1 MAKRTGLV
9 VRPDAPARA
18 PGRPPTGPLPVYGE
32 TLPPLDRAEVA
43 RLVPSID
50 ADAVEEI
57 GGLLDSFNGRARR
70 VCLGLLGGAS
80 LLQAAASAGV
90 ARNTVDHWRQT
101 DAAFQR
107 AVGLCLDLGSAL
119 YEGELHSRALA
130 GPDDRGSMRA
140 LELVVKARNPDYRDK
155 QQIQM
160 GVLHVFKQG
169 LSDAGG
175 WRSEALPG
183 PDVIENP

>member
-1 MAKRTGLV
+1 MARKTGV
-9 VRPDAPARA
+9 IVRPDAPAATR
-18 PGRPPTGPLPVYGE
+18 GRTAIGPMPQYGE
-32 TLPPLDRAEVA
+32 ELPPLDVAEIK
-43 RLVPSID
+43 RLVPELPPD
-50 ADAVEEI
+50 AIEEMT
-57 GGLLDSFNGRARR
+57 GLLSSFGGRARR
-70 VCLGLLGGAS
+70 VLLSLLRGAS
-80 LLQAAASAGV
+80 ILAAAASAGIGR
-90 ARNTVDHWRQT
+90 ATVDDWRQREP
-101 DAAFQR
+101 AFQR

-155 QQIQM
+155 AQIQM

>member
-1 MAKRTGLV
+1 M
-9 VRPDAPARA
+9 
-18 PGRPPTGPLPVYGE
+18 YGE

-57 GGLLDSFNGRARR
+57 SGLLDGFNGRARR
-70 VCLGLLGGAS
+70 VCLLLLGGAS
-80 LLQAAASAGV
+80 LLQAAAGAALSRGTLD
-90 ARNTVDHWRQT
+90 NWRQGN
-101 DAAFQR
+101 AAFQR

-169 LSDAGG
+169 LSDAG
-175 WRSEALPG
+175 AMAPVAPPG
-183 PDVIENP
+183 PRRPSTRTQRYDTSRQTDRAGLMSS

>member
-1 MAKRTGLV
+1 M
-9 VRPDAPARA
+9 
-18 PGRPPTGPLPVYGE
+18 GPMPQYGE
-32 TLPPLDRAEVA
+32 SLPTLDRAEVA
-43 RLVPSID
+43 KLLPTVG
-50 ADAVEEI
+50 ADAVEDI
-57 GGLLDSFNGRARR
+57 AGLLDGFNGRARSI
-70 VCLGLLGGAS
+70 CLLLLGGAS
-80 LLQAAASAGV
+80 ILQAAAGAGL
-90 ARNTVDHWRQT
+90 ARGTLDNWRQA

-155 QQIQM
+155 AQVQM
-160 GVLHVFKQG
+160 GVIHVFKQA

-175 WRSEALPG
+175 WRGEALPERVV
-183 PDVIENP
+183 DADS

>member
-32 TLPPLDRAEVA
+32 ALPPLDRAEVA

-57 GGLLDSFNGRARR
+57 SGLLDGFSGRARR
-70 VCLGLLGGAS
+70 VCLLLLGGAS
-80 LLQAAASAGV
+80 LLQAAAGAALSRGTLD
-90 ARNTVDHWRQT
+90 NWRQGN
-101 DAAFQR
+101 AAFQR

-155 QQIQM
+155 AQIQM

-175 WRSEALPG
+175 WKSEALPDAG
-183 PDVIENP
+183 IIDNP

>member
-1 MAKRTGLV
+1 M
-9 VRPDAPARA
+9 
-18 PGRPPTGPLPVYGE
+18 GPMPQYGE
-32 TLPPLDRAEVA
+32 SLPPLDRAEVA
-43 RLVPSID
+43 RLLPTVG
-50 ADAVEEI
+50 AAAVEDI
-57 GGLLDSFNGRARR
+57 AGLLDGFNGRARSI
-70 VCLGLLGGAS
+70 CLLLLGGAS
-80 LLQAAASAGV
+80 ILQAAAGAGL
-90 ARNTVDHWRQT
+90 ARGTLDNWRQA

-175 WRSEALPG
+175 WRGEALPAPG
-183 PDVIENP
+183 IIENS

>member
-1 MAKRTGLV
+1 M
-9 VRPDAPARA
+9 
-18 PGRPPTGPLPVYGE
+18 YGE
-32 TLPPLDRAEVA
+32 ALPSLDRAEVA

-57 GGLLDSFNGRARR
+57 SGLLDEFSGRARR
-70 VCLGLLGGAS
+70 VCLLLLGGAS
-80 LLQAAASAGV
+80 LLQAAAGAALSRGTLD
-90 ARNTVDHWRQT
+90 NWRQGN
-101 DAAFQR
+101 AAFQR
-107 AVGLCLDLGSAL
+107 AIGLCLDLGSAL

-155 QQIQM
+155 AQVQM
-160 GVLHVFKQG
+160 GVIHVFKQA

-175 WRSEALPG
+175 WRGEALPERVA
-183 PDVIENP
+183 DADS